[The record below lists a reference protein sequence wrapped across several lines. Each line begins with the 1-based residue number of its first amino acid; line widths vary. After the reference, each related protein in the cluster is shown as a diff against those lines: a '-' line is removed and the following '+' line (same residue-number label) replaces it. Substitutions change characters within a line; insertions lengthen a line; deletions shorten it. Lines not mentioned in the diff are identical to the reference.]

1 MAAILLTGNA
11 TLDIVQ
17 TVDHF
22 PREDEE
28 MRAAGRRMVRGG
40 NAANTACVLAG
51 LGHAPR
57 FFGLFAD
64 DAFGEQIRDDLRA
77 RGVNINGCPV
87 VEGDSPLSCI
97 LVNARNGSRTIVHH
111 RNLPE
116 PACGD
121 FRRLPLETF
130 DWFHF
135 EGRNVEQ
142 TRCMMETVR
151 ERRVD
156 QPVSLE
162 MEKDREGFDALLPLA
177 DVIVASRA
185 LVTARGFS
193 DPAAFAA
200 ALRPQI
206 PQGILVVTW
215 GEAGAWGFAP
225 RGEPVHVPA
234 FPPPRVVDTVGA
246 GDTFIAGLIDALVS
260 GRTLPA
266 AIEAA
271 SRLAGRKVGQWGFDG
286 LRL

>member
-11 TLDIVQ
+11 TLDIVLS
-17 TVDHF
+17 VDHF

-28 MRAAGRRMVRGG
+28 MRAASRRMARGG
-40 NAANTACVLAG
+40 NAANTACVLAR

-57 FFGLFAD
+57 FFGLFAN
-64 DAFGEQIRDDLRA
+64 DAFGEQIRTDLQVC
-77 RGVNINGCPV
+77 GVDIDGCPV
-87 VEGDSPLSCI
+87 VGGDSPLSCI

-111 RNLPE
+111 RDLPE
-116 PACGD
+116 PACAD

-135 EGRNVEQ
+135 EGRNIEQ
-142 TRCMMETVR
+142 TRCMMERVR

-162 MEKDREGFDALLPLA
+162 MEKDRDGFEILLPLA
-177 DVIVASRA
+177 DVIIASRA

-200 ALRPQI
+200 ALRPQF
-206 PQGILVVTW
+206 PEGILIVTW

-234 FPPPRVVDTVGA
+234 FSPPRVVDTVGA
-246 GDTFIAGLIDALVS
+246 GDTFIAGLIDGLVS

-266 AIEAA
+266 ALEAA

>member
-28 MRAAGRRMVRGG
+28 MRADARRMVRGG

-51 LGHAPR
+51 LGHAPC
-57 FFGLFAD
+57 FFGLFTH
-64 DAFGEQIRDDLRA
+64 DAFGAQIRTDLQT
-77 RGVNINGCPV
+77 RGVDIDGCPV
-87 VEGDSPLSCI
+87 VEGASPLSCI

-111 RNLPE
+111 RDLPE
-116 PACGD
+116 PACAD

-142 TRCMMETVR
+142 TRCMMEAVR
-151 ERRVD
+151 ARRVD

-162 MEKDREGFDALLPLA
+162 MEKDREGFAVLLPLA
-177 DVIVASRA
+177 DVIIASRA
-185 LVTARGFS
+185 LVTTRGFS

-206 PQGILVVTW
+206 PAAILVVTW
-215 GEAGAWGFAP
+215 GEAGAWAFPP
-225 RGEPVHVPA
+225 RGEPVHAPA
-234 FPPPRVVDTVGA
+234 HPPPRVVDTVGA
-246 GDTFIAGLIDALVS
+246 GDTFIAGLIDRLVS
-260 GRTLPA
+260 GQTLPVA
-266 AIEAA
+266 LEAA